1 MIYAKIFGDCAIAE
15 AQLDAIECVT
25 ASRGDLGR
33 VDRGTD
39 RFGTPRARLIL
50 MDTWM
55 KAEKAKL
62 TTDEHCI
69 DDKGA
74 ARKLRHP
81 SRSRKLKAFMDG
93 IREA

>member
-1 MIYAKIFGDCAIAE
+1 MRRYSVIVQLPKRNSMLSNVLRQAGEISAELIE
-15 AQLDAIECVT
+15 AQTV
-25 ASRGDLGR
+25 LGR
-33 VDRGTD
+33 RVPG
-39 RFGTPRARLIL
+39 LIL